1 MYITITLKI
10 GGKSFDLNIDGRG
23 SISAA
28 YAILKERGMVSGK
41 ASPAMFK
48 SMLLSEW
55 IDAKKPLS
63 EQDIVS
69 GDILSAQA

>member
-1 MYITITLKI
+1 MYITITLQI

-28 YAILKERGMVSGK
+28 CAILKERGMIEEK
-41 ASPAMFK
+41 ESPLFK
-48 SMLLSEW
+48 SMLQSEW

-63 EQDIVS
+63 EQGIVS
-69 GDILSAQA
+69 GDILSAKA